1 MKRLTTYFSV
11 LATLLAVLAC
21 ALFVLLANVI
31 EVEGWTGVAI
41 ALLLTTTI
49 VFLLALVIGHFISA
63 PLRDLRKMIA
73 SYRSGNDSVPFV
85 PDGRLHEADVLVEDF
100 KNLLDT
106 SNAQCADLVRSEKQ
120 QMQFVG
126 DVAHELRTPLTAIRG
141 NAELL
146 KDPDMPQ
153 EMREKFCDT
162 IVSESERLTRLTND
176 LLSLQHIENDD
187 ALPEMQRLNLKDVV
201 DAALDALAPVLDDA
215 GAQVEVVGEA
225 PDVLGNADRLRQ
237 VVSNLVDN
245 ATHFIEPG
253 GHIRVE
259 LYGISGNSIIAVKDD
274 GPGFG
279 DVDPAMLF
287 ERFFRTD
294 FSRARNTGGS
304 GLGLAIVKSIVEAHD
319 GTVEAYNLPEGGAC
333 FIVAIPSVV

>member
-1 MKRLTTYFSV
+1 M

-21 ALFVLLANVI
+21 GLFVLFVNLLSDGTWRSWI
-31 EVEGWTGVAI
+31 L
-41 ALLLTTTI
+41 ALLITTVI
-49 VFLLALVIGHFISA
+49 VFILALIIAHFISD
-63 PLRDLRKMIA
+63 PLRSLRKKIEA
-73 SYRSGNDSVPFV
+73 YRSGNTNVPFE

-100 KNLLDT
+100 KDLLD
-106 SNAQCADLVRSEKQ
+106 SSAAQCADLARREKQ

-146 KDPDMPQ
+146 KDSDMPQ
-153 EMREKFCDT
+153 EMRERFCDT
-162 IVSESERLTRLTND
+162 IVGESERLTRLTND
-176 LLSLQHIENDD
+176 LLSLQHIEGDSAELN
-187 ALPEMQRLNLKDVV
+187 MQRLNLKDVV
-201 DAALDALAPVLDDA
+201 ADALDALSPVLETA
-215 GAQVEVVGEA
+215 QAQVEVSGEA
-225 PDVLGNADRLRQ
+225 PDVLGSADRLKQ

-253 GHIRVE
+253 GHIRIE
-259 LYGISGNSIIAVKDD
+259 LYGISGNSVIAVKDD

-279 DVDPAMLF
+279 DIDPAMLF

-294 FSRARNTGGS
+294 FSRARNAGGS

-333 FIVAIPSVV
+333 FIVAIPSVVE

>member
-1 MKRLTTYFSV
+1 MTTYFSL
-11 LATLLAVLAC
+11 LATLLALLACVLFVVFINMFANGRWTSWALSLGLAALVVFVLA
-21 ALFVLLANVI
+21 LI
-31 EVEGWTGVAI
+31 
-41 ALLLTTTI
+41 
-49 VFLLALVIGHFISA
+49 IGHFLSA
-63 PLRDLRKMIA
+63 PLRDLRMKIS
-73 SYRSGNDSVPFV
+73 SYRSGNDNVPFE

-106 SNAQCADLVRSEKQ
+106 SAAQCADLARREKQ

-162 IVSESERLTRLTND
+162 IVNESQRLTRLTND
-176 LLSLQHIENDD
+176 LLSLQHIEGDD
-187 ALPEMQRLNLKDVV
+187 TVLDMGRLNLKDVV
-201 DAALDALAPVLDDA
+201 DAALDALGPVLEAVD
-215 GAQVEVVGEA
+215 AQVEVTGEA
-225 PDVLGNADRLRQ
+225 PDVLGNADRLKQ

-245 ATHFIEPG
+245 ATHFIDPG
-253 GHIRVE
+253 GHIAIE
-259 LYGISGNSIIAVKDD
+259 LYGIHNNSIVAVKDD

-333 FIVAIPSVV
+333 FIVAIPSVA

>member
-1 MKRLTTYFSV
+1 M
-11 LATLLAVLAC
+11 
-21 ALFVLLANVI
+21 LFVVFVNVFNN
-31 EVEGWTGVAI
+31 GTWASWGL
-41 ALLLTTTI
+41 ALLLTALI
-49 VFLLALVIGHFISA
+49 VFVIALVISLFITD
-63 PLRDLRKMIA
+63 PLRSLQKKIA
-73 SYRSGNDSVPFV
+73 AYRAGNTSIPFEA
-85 PDGRLHEADVLVEDF
+85 DGRLHEVDVLVEDF
-100 KNLLDT
+100 KDLLD
-106 SNAQCADLVRSEKQ
+106 SSAAQCADLARRETQ

-162 IVSESERLTRLTND
+162 IMGEAERLSRLTND
-176 LLSLQHIENDD
+176 LLSLQHIEGDKAVLD
-187 ALPEMQRLNLKDVV
+187 MKRLNLKDVV
-201 DAALDALAPVLDDA
+201 TEALDALTPVLEAVD
-215 GAQVEVVGEA
+215 AQVEITGEA
-225 PDVLGNADRLRQ
+225 PDVLGNEDRLQ
-237 VVSNLVDN
+237 EVVSNLVDN
-245 ATHFIEPG
+245 ASHFIDPG
-253 GHIRVE
+253 GHIKVE
-259 LYGISGNSIIAVKDD
+259 LYGISGNSVIAVKDD

>member
-1 MKRLTTYFSV
+1 MLFVVFINMFANGRWTSWALSLGLAALVVFV
-11 LATLLAVLAC
+11 LAL
-21 ALFVLLANVI
+21 I
-31 EVEGWTGVAI
+31 
-41 ALLLTTTI
+41 
-49 VFLLALVIGHFISA
+49 IGHFLSA
-63 PLRDLRKMIA
+63 PLRDLRMKIS
-73 SYRSGNDSVPFV
+73 SYRSGNDNVPFE

-106 SNAQCADLVRSEKQ
+106 SAAQCADLARREKQ

-162 IVSESERLTRLTND
+162 IVNESQRLTRLTND
-176 LLSLQHIENDD
+176 LLSLQHIEGDD
-187 ALPEMQRLNLKDVV
+187 TVLDMGRLNLKDVV
-201 DAALDALAPVLDDA
+201 DAALDALGPVLEAVD
-215 GAQVEVVGEA
+215 AQVEVTGEA
-225 PDVLGNADRLRQ
+225 PDVLGNADRLKQ

-245 ATHFIEPG
+245 ATHFIDPG
-253 GHIRVE
+253 GHIAIE
-259 LYGISGNSIIAVKDD
+259 LYGIHNNSIVAVKDD

-333 FIVAIPSVV
+333 FIVAIPSVA

>member
-1 MKRLTTYFSV
+1 MLFVVFVNVFNNGTWASWG
-11 LATLLAVLAC
+11 L
-21 ALFVLLANVI
+21 ALFVTALIVFVL
-31 EVEGWTGVAI
+31 
-41 ALLLTTTI
+41 ALL
-49 VFLLALVIGHFISA
+49 IGHFLTD
-63 PLRDLRKMIA
+63 PLRSLQKKIVA
-73 SYRSGNDSVPFV
+73 YRSGNTSVPFEA
-85 PDGRLHEADVLVEDF
+85 DGRLHEADVLVEDF
-100 KNLLDT
+100 KDLLD
-106 SNAQCADLVRSEKQ
+106 SSSAQCADLARREKQ

-153 EMREKFCDT
+153 DMREKFCDT
-162 IVSESERLTRLTND
+162 IGNEAERLTRLTND
-176 LLSLQHIENDD
+176 LLSLQHIEGGDD
-187 ALPEMQRLNLKDVV
+187 VALNLKRINLQDVV
-201 DAALDALAPVLDDA
+201 HGALDALAPVLEAVD
-215 GAQVEVVGEA
+215 AQVEVTGEA
-225 PDVLGNADRLRQ
+225 PDVLGSEDRLQQ

-253 GHIRVE
+253 GHIRIE
-259 LYGISGNSIIAVKDD
+259 LYGIKGNSVIAVKDD

-294 FSRARNTGGS
+294 FSRARNSGGS

-333 FIVAIPSVV
+333 FIVALPSVALTNNGSADAAV

>member
-1 MKRLTTYFSV
+1 M
-11 LATLLAVLAC
+11 
-21 ALFVLLANVI
+21 LFVVFVNIFNNGTWASWGL
-31 EVEGWTGVAI
+31 
-41 ALLLTTTI
+41 ALLLTALI
-49 VFLLALVIGHFISA
+49 VFIIALIIGHFLTD
-63 PLRDLRKMIA
+63 PLRSLQKKIIA
-73 SYRSGNDSVPFV
+73 YRSGNTSVPFEA
-85 PDGRLHEADVLVEDF
+85 DGRLHEADVLVEDF
-100 KNLLDT
+100 KDLLD
-106 SNAQCADLVRSEKQ
+106 SSSVQCADLARREKQ

-153 EMREKFCDT
+153 DMREKFCDT
-162 IVSESERLTRLTND
+162 IGSEAERLTRLTND
-176 LLSLQHIENDD
+176 LLSLQHIETDD
-187 ALPEMQRLNLKDVV
+187 SVLDMQRLNLKDVV
-201 DAALDALAPVLDDA
+201 EHALDTLFPVLEAVDA
-215 GAQVEVVGEA
+215 HVEVTGEA
-225 PDVLGNADRLRQ
+225 PDVLGNADRLGE

-253 GHIRVE
+253 GHIRIE
-259 LYGISGNSIIAVKDD
+259 LYGISDNSVVAVKDD

-279 DVDPAMLF
+279 DVDPALLF

-294 FSRARNTGGS
+294 FSRARNSGGS

-333 FIVAIPSVV
+333 FIVAIPSVVLTNDGNLDAAV

>member
-1 MKRLTTYFSV
+1 M
-11 LATLLAVLAC
+11 
-21 ALFVLLANVI
+21 LFVVLVNLLSDGTWRSWVF
-31 EVEGWTGVAI
+31 
-41 ALLLTTTI
+41 ALLITLVI
-49 VFLLALVIGHFISA
+49 IFILALIIAHFISD
-63 PLRDLRKMIA
+63 PLRSLRKKIEA
-73 SYRSGNDSVPFV
+73 YRAGNTAIPFE

-100 KNLLDT
+100 KDLLD
-106 SNAQCADLVRSEKQ
+106 SSSAQCADLARREKQ

-153 EMREKFCDT
+153 DMREKFCDT
-162 IVSESERLTRLTND
+162 IESEADRLTRLTND
-176 LLSLQHIENDD
+176 LLSLQHIEYDD
-187 ALPEMQRLNLKDVV
+187 TALNMARLNLKDVV
-201 DAALDALAPVLDDA
+201 ADALDALAPVLESVD
-215 GAQVEVVGEA
+215 AQVEVTGEA
-225 PDVLGNADRLRQ
+225 PDVLGNADRLKQ

-253 GHIRVE
+253 GHIRIE
-259 LYGISGNSIIAVKDD
+259 LYGISGNSVVAVKDD

-294 FSRARNTGGS
+294 FSRARNSGGS

-333 FIVAIPSVV
+333 FIVAIPAI

>member
-1 MKRLTTYFSV
+1 MACVLFVVFVNIFNNGTWASWGLAL
-11 LATLLAVLAC
+11 LATTLII
-21 ALFVLLANVI
+21 FI
-31 EVEGWTGVAI
+31 I
-41 ALLLTTTI
+41 
-49 VFLLALVIGHFISA
+49 ALVISIFITD
-63 PLRDLRKMIA
+63 PLRSLQKKIVA
-73 SYRSGNDSVPFV
+73 YRAGNANIPFEA
-85 PDGRLHEADVLVEDF
+85 DGRMHEADVLVEDF
-100 KNLLDT
+100 KDLLD
-106 SNAQCADLVRSEKQ
+106 SSAAQCADLARRETQ

-126 DVAHELRTPLTAIRG
+126 DVAHELRTPLTAIHG

-162 IVSESERLTRLTND
+162 IMGEAERLSRLTND
-176 LLSLQHIENDD
+176 LLSLQHIEGDRTVLD
-187 ALPEMQRLNLKDVV
+187 MKRLNLKDVV
-201 DAALDALAPVLDDA
+201 TEALDALTPVLEAVD
-215 GAQVEVVGEA
+215 AQVEITGEA
-225 PDVLGNADRLRQ
+225 PDVLGNEDRLKE

-253 GHIRVE
+253 GHIKVE
-259 LYGISGNSIIAVKDD
+259 LYGISGNSVIAVKDD

-333 FIVAIPSVV
+333 FIVAIPSVI